1 ERQRAKGNRQRG
13 TTKNLRR
20 AERKL
25 HKRMVQSSSIVNH
38 QSSIVNRQSSVS
50 MRWALGLDIGASA
63 TKAVLLDGDVVRVRA
78 LRKSGADFGGAAKAC
93 VVEVLTAAG
102 IPSADVGG
110 IVATGYGRRRVDFA
124 HETITEITCH
134 ARGCYASFPRAIT
147 IVDIGG
153 QDNKVISLA
162 ENGERRNFKMN
173 RKCAAGTGA
182 FLEELA
188 AQLDTPLSALNDL
201 ARQATGRVELGS
213 FCTVF
218 AKTELLAL
226 IAQGTP
232 LPEMARA
239 AFRSVA
245 RRILEMDP
253 LGGEVVMTG
262 GVVAH
267 NPILVELVSEAL
279 GRPVLV
285 PEHPQYTGA
294 LGAAL
299 SARDV

>member
-1 ERQRAKGNRQRG
+1 MGPHPNSS
-13 TTKNLRR
+13 T
-20 AERKL
+20 
-25 HKRMVQSSSIVNH
+25 VPSSSIPNP
-38 QSSIVNRQSSVS
+38 QSSIVNRQSSIS
-50 MRWALGLDIGASA
+50 TGRTLGLDIGASA
-63 TKAVLLDGDVVRVRA
+63 TKAVLLDGEVVRGRS
-78 LRKSGADFGGAAKAC
+78 LRKSGADFAGAAQGC
-93 VVEVLTAAG
+93 VAEVLAAAG
-102 IPSADVGG
+102 LQAAEVGR

-124 HETITEITCH
+124 HAAVTEITCH

-153 QDNKVISLA
+153 QDNKVISLTD
-162 ENGERRNFKMN
+162 NGERRSFKMN

-182 FLEELA
+182 FLEEIA
-188 AQLDTPLSALNDL
+188 AQLDTPLAALNDL
-201 ARQATGRVELGS
+201 ARQATGSVQLGS
-213 FCTVF
+213 YCTVF

-232 LPEMARA
+232 LPEIVKA
-239 AFRSVA
+239 AFRSVTK
-245 RRILEMDP
+245 RILEMDS
-253 LGGEVVMTG
+253 LAGEVVMTG

-285 PEHPQYTGA
+285 PDHAQYTGA

-299 SARDV
+299 IARDIKCPHP